1 MKMNRDLTQET
12 LYPAV
17 RYANRL
23 ICSGG
28 ESFGPRFIH
37 DHQFI
42 YVERGTG
49 EAVITG
55 QRFDVRPGQL
65 FYYGPGEPHWFRAD
79 DHDPFTLFGLHFKP
93 YVRSGEEEWTAPGGL
108 MIEPASNLTDLH
120 DVPAGQP
127 RLPGVAACLE
137 TGGWP
142 RALFQES
149 VAEFRKNDSFSPLIL
164 RGILLQLLG
173 RTSRTLSGGGQ
184 SDDPRLLHI
193 TFIKGKL
200 DELAREAYD
209 PGWLEA
215 WSPYG
220 HDYASRLFRR
230 IYGDSPHGYHLARK
244 LEASKAML
252 QESDRSVTA
261 IAASLHFNSV
271 HYFSRL
277 FKSRFGENPSDYRN
291 RYRWL

>member
-1 MKMNRDLTQET
+1 MMINNDMTGEVLQ
-12 LYPAV
+12 PAV
-17 RYANRL
+17 GYANRL

-49 EAVITG
+49 AAVIAG
-55 QRFDVRPGQL
+55 QRFEVGPGQL
-65 FYYGPGEPHWFRAD
+65 YYYGPGEPHWFRAD
-79 DHDPFTLFGLHFKP
+79 DNDPFTLFGLHFTP
-93 YVRSGEEEWTAPGGL
+93 YARTGEEEGGFV
-108 MIEPASNLTDLH
+108 IEPAHNLTDLH
-120 DVPAGQP
+120 HVPEGEP
-127 RLPGVAACLE
+127 RLPGIAVCCE
-137 TGGWP
+137 TEGWP
-142 RALFQES
+142 RALFQEA
-149 VAEFRKNDSFSPLIL
+149 VAEFRKSDPFSALIL

-173 RTSRTLSGGGQ
+173 RTARTLAGGEHT
-184 SDDPRLLHI
+184 DDPRHLHI
-193 TFIKGKL
+193 SFIKGKL

-230 IYGDSPHGYHLARK
+230 LYGESPHSYHLARK
-244 LEASKAML
+244 LDASKAML

-261 IAASLHFNSV
+261 IAAVLQFNSV